1 MNKQGKITP
10 LTVTTLPFKKS
21 GQRLPQYF
29 NFDRQLYSFSFH
41 FKILSYS
48 YSFVEIQEQ
57 IKIIILIYK
66 TNIQNF
72 TLIFIS

>member
-48 YSFVEIQEQ
+48 FIEIQEQ
-57 IKIIILIYK
+57 IKMIILIYK